1 MWLITNFGFFSVVQK
16 PDDPKLGTLT
26 VRSRVLED
34 LESLKE
40 QYFKQTMGEI
50 QVNAGT
56 DYKYRA
62 KVPREAMA
70 GAMSQIIME
79 LNYSNFK
86 NSVAE
91 NQGYKRASVYSKLW
105 DTLYNLQDP
114 DEIDSDNSLNTSKE
128 KQSFGGILID
138 KDGQILLR
146 KPAGEYD
153 GYVAEPRACEWD
165 IAAGHALLENAGGK
179 ITDFEGN
186 EILYGKENF
195 KNPSLILKRS
205 EDLKY

>member
-16 PDDPKLGTLT
+16 SDDPKLGTLT
-26 VRSRVLED
+26 VRSRVRED

-50 QVNAGT
+50 QVNTGT

-70 GAMSQIIME
+70 GAMSQIIMDLE
-79 LNYSNFK
+79 YSNFK

-105 DTLYNLQDP
+105 ETLYKLQDS
-114 DEIDSDNSLNTSKE
+114 DEID
-128 KQSFGGILID
+128 
-138 KDGQILLR
+138 
-146 KPAGEYD
+146 
-153 GYVAEPRACEWD
+153 
-165 IAAGHALLENAGGK
+165 
-179 ITDFEGN
+179 
-186 EILYGKENF
+186 
-195 KNPSLILKRS
+195 
-205 EDLKY
+205 